1 MFFQV
6 TSEGFVFLVL
16 GVDLII
22 FLSQT
27 EDVMVTIT
35 ITIDRLTF
43 HMAPLFFSVIFS
55 SKLLSFFVPR
65 IQDLKDYIVE
75 L

>member
-6 TSEGFVFLVL
+6 TSEGLVFPVPS
-16 GVDLII
+16 VDLII

-43 HMAPLFFSVIFS
+43 HMAPLFFSVVF
-55 SKLLSFFVPR
+55 
-65 IQDLKDYIVE
+65 
-75 L
+75 